1 MKSKDQKTFP
11 NKSPL
16 KTRQSLFY
24 QFSVPI
30 LSSSSHNFSSFTC
43 SWKNSTNNLFYK
55 KIRMENA
62 VNSLLAS
69 RIQIE
74 QLKSE
79 RQSIIQIYE
88 VEKKFLIIG
97 Y

>member
-1 MKSKDQKTFP
+1 
-11 NKSPL
+11 
-16 KTRQSLFY
+16 
-24 QFSVPI
+24 
-30 LSSSSHNFSSFTC
+30 
-43 SWKNSTNNLFYK
+43 
-55 KIRMENA
+55 MENA

-88 VEKKFLIIG
+88 VEKKNAT
-97 Y
+97 

>member
-1 MKSKDQKTFP
+1 
-11 NKSPL
+11 
-16 KTRQSLFY
+16 
-24 QFSVPI
+24 
-30 LSSSSHNFSSFTC
+30 
-43 SWKNSTNNLFYK
+43 
-55 KIRMENA
+55 MENA

-88 VEKKFLIIG
+88 VEKKMLIIS